1 MANNNLSAT
10 STTSAPFFV
19 PRIVMI
25 ATYDQST
32 QTRITQTINNY
43 IQTVTPTLITSATQ
57 TRPFQSNQITQTYPQ
72 QNTQAVQTDLGLNG
86 RLTLDSSDSSTST
99 DLYDENVSISD
110 SSSNK
115 KRKSTKD
122 RHSIKC
128 SQIKQ
133 RKQVTFAQVHH
144 DPSEVLDKTSS
155 EISPILETYEQ
166 QLQTFQSSNTFE
178 TLDTTSTPS
187 SVQPTTYHNESQPM
201 TTHQRAALAQAA
213 LVNFFGEAGTVTRI
227 LNRVQPSHT
236 QTLSEVSDEQDLDIS
251 QQGRSFPVSTQ
262 TFTIPR
268 ISQSTQPTTHT
279 ATQQSTNRQS
289 YRVPHYYTDSYSSS
303 DTRRV
308 SRHRTHDHR
317 NKRKHSRKDDRK

>member
-1 MANNNLSAT
+1 MANNNLLPT

-43 IQTVTPTLITSATQ
+43 IQTDTPTLITSATQ
-57 TRPFQSNQITQTYPQ
+57 TRPFQSNQTTQTYPQ
-72 QNTQAVQTDLGLNG
+72 QSTQAIQTNIGLNG
-86 RLTLDSSDSSTST
+86 NLTLDSSDSSSST
-99 DLYDENVSISD
+99 DVYDENVSIND
-110 SSSNK
+110 SSSNR
-115 KRKSTKD
+115 KRKSTNSQ
-122 RHSIKC
+122 HSIKQ
-128 SQIKQ
+128 SQSKQ
-133 RKQVTFAQVHH
+133 RKQVTFAQVHQN
-144 DPSEVLDKTSS
+144 PSEVSDKTSS
-155 EISPILETYEQ
+155 EISPILETYEE

-178 TLDTTSTPS
+178 TLDTTPTPS
-187 SVQPTTYHNESQPM
+187 FVQHNAYHNESQPM

-213 LVNFFGEAGTVTRI
+213 LVNFFGEAGTVTSI

-236 QTLSEVSDEQDLDIS
+236 QTLSEVSNDQDLDIS

-262 TFTIPR
+262 TYTIPR

-279 ATQQSTNRQS
+279 STQQNTNRQS
-289 YRVPHYYTDSYSSS
+289 YKVPHYYTDPYSS
-303 DTRRV
+303 DTRRER
-308 SRHRTHDHR
+308 RHRTHDHH